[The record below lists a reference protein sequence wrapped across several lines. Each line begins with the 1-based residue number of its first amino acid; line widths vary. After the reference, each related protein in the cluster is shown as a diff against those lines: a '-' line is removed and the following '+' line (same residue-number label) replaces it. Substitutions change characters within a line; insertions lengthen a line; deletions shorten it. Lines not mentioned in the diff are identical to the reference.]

1 MIQKIAYEKW
11 DIFPLVKTGE
21 GMVGLGTADTDSG
34 EMTRYSLWRRRD
46 GRDDTDFTWLTE
58 LLKRKMVGG
67 KAERAAG
74 KYF

>member
-1 MIQKIAYEKW
+1 
-11 DIFPLVKTGE
+11 
-21 GMVGLGTADTDSG
+21 MVGLGTADTDSG